1 MTEMS
6 EQKITITCEPQSHI
20 CHVGDFAEF
29 TIKSTFPDVEAEVV
43 FTADGEA
50 ELGRFRLKTPCT
62 LKQTLPFPGVLRC
75 RVSSPEME
83 TALAGVAFDP
93 GDIRPALPTPA
104 DFQEFWQKAL
114 AHQKTIPPD
123 FQMQE
128 IPELSDSANTFYELS
143 CNTVNNGKCYGFLR
157 LPKVNAPV
165 PLLVYFD
172 GAGPGL
178 SRQSILIHCAN
189 ADAHL
194 QGSVAHLAIFTHNYR
209 PGNTQKE
216 HLQLHQAYLKS
227 LGTTAYWEEGLSR
240 GREYTFFYRAILGAV
255 RMCGLVTALPEVDK
269 ERVSYLGSSQGGG
282 FGLFITALAPE
293 INAAFCGVPACCD
306 CGGFLIGRSTPT
318 SNARYFRDN
327 YQILRYFDPANFAPM
342 IKVPVFMSCGF
353 IDTTCPPS
361 GIHAAYNSLGGPK
374 MIFNK
379 IHHGHGD
386 GPKEYIPLSW
396 FWIGCHLG
404 IFK

>member
-1 MTEMS
+1 MKMS

-20 CHVGDFAEF
+20 CNLGELAEF
-29 TIKSTFPDVEAEVV
+29 TINSTSPGTVAEAV

-50 ELGRFRLKTPCT
+50 ELGRFSVKTPCT
-62 LKQTLPFPGVLRC
+62 LKQSLPFPGVLRC
-75 RVSSPEME
+75 RVSAPDINP
-83 TALAGVAFDP
+83 ALAGVAFSP
-93 GDIRPALPTPA
+93 GDIRPALPPPA
-104 DFQEFWQKAL
+104 DFHDFWQNAI

-128 IPELSDSANTFYELS
+128 IPELSDSTNTFHELS

-157 LPKVNAPV
+157 MPKTDSPV

-172 GAGPGL
+172 GAGPGI
-178 SRQSILIHCAN
+178 SRELLAVHCAT

-194 QGSVAHLAIFTHNYR
+194 PSTVAHLVIFTHNYR
-209 PGNTQKE
+209 PATTHAE
-216 HLQLHQAYLKS
+216 HLKLHQNYLKS
-227 LGTTAYWEEGLSR
+227 LGTDAYWEEGLSK
-240 GREYTFFYRAILGAV
+240 GREHTFFYRAILGAV
-255 RMCGLVTALPEVDK
+255 RMCGIVAALPNVDR
-269 ERVSYLGSSQGGG
+269 EHVSYLGSSQGGG

-318 SNARYFRDN
+318 SNAHYFRNN
-327 YQILRYFDPANFAPM
+327 YKIMRYFDPANFAPM

-361 GIHAAYNSLGGPK
+361 GILAAYNSLGGPK
-374 MIFNK
+374 MLFNK

-386 GPKEYIPLSW
+386 SPKEYIPLSW
-396 FWIGCHLG
+396 FWTGCHLG